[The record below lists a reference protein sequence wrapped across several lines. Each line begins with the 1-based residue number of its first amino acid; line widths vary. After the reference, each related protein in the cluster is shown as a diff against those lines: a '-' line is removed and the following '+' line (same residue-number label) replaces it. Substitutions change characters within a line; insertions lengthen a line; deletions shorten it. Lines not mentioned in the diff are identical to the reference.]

1 MRDKIIVDKMLR
13 YTNKVCEYC
22 KGVSYED
29 FRANDMLIE
38 ACVFNLG
45 QIGELTTK
53 LGEAFKKENTQVA
66 WAQIYGLRNR
76 IVHDYEGV
84 NLRLIWE
91 IISDDMPEL
100 RSALNGIKKRFGENG

>member
-13 YTNKVCEYC
+13 YANKVCEYC

-29 FRANDMLIE
+29 FRTNDMLIE

-53 LGEAFKKENTQVA
+53 
-66 WAQIYGLRNR
+66 
-76 IVHDYEGV
+76 
-84 NLRLIWE
+84 
-91 IISDDMPEL
+91 
-100 RSALNGIKKRFGENG
+100 AL